1 MCGRGGAAAVGNRHV
16 GLTWDDEFAA
26 GVQCSRA
33 AGHHQILPDLST
45 KHTNK
50 YTHTTTLHAS
60 SHINGEGVNGSS
72 RVNIDVKPISSPVVC
87 LQQQSA
93 SDDDTRPPND
103 S

>member
-16 GLTWDDEFAA
+16 GRTWDDEFAA

-50 YTHTTTLHAS
+50 HTHTTTQHAS
-60 SHINGEGVNGSS
+60 SHSNRVGVIGSS
-72 RVNIDVKPISSPVVC
+72 GVILMSS
-87 LQQQSA
+87 LLATRDLSTAAA
-93 SDDDTRPPND
+93 SER
-103 S
+103 